1 MKRICTVVL
10 ALSVVAC
17 SPKAAENGADTASR
31 QMSATNDR
39 ATVQLAIDSALVGY
53 RDGLLK
59 GDTAKMSN
67 VYTDD
72 AMVLFPNAP
81 LARGRSGINKLNAGL
96 LAAFTV
102 TAASFKTTD
111 LIVTGDYAIETGTY
125 EMTMRPKTGAPIAD
139 VGKYVSIWQKQPD
152 GSWKMVRDISN
163 SDKAAM

>member
-1 MKRICTVVL
+1 MKRIFKLLL

-17 SPKAAENGADTASR
+17 SPKVADNGSDSAAR
-31 QMSATNDR
+31 QLTPANDR
-39 ATVQLAIDSALVGY
+39 ATVQLAIDSAIAGY
-53 RDGLLK
+53 HDGLLK

-67 VYTDD
+67 VYTTD

-81 LARGRSGINKLNAGL
+81 VARGRSGISQLFAGL
-96 LAAFTV
+96 LANFTV
-102 TAASFKTTD
+102 TAATFKTTD

-125 EMTMRPKTGAPIAD
+125 EMTMRPKKGAPIAD
-139 VGKYVSIWQKQPD
+139 VGKYVSIWQKQSD

>member
-1 MKRICTVVL
+1 MKRICTVLL

-17 SPKAAENGADTASR
+17 SPRAAENGADTASR
-31 QMSATNDR
+31 QMSSTNDR
-39 ATVQLAIDSALVGY
+39 ATVQLAIDSALAGY

-67 VYTDD
+67 VYTTD

-81 LARGRSGINKLNAGL
+81 VARGRSAINQLHAGL

-111 LIVTGDYAIETGTY
+111 LIVTGDYAIETGIY
-125 EMTMRPKTGAPIAD
+125 EMTMRPETGSPIAD
-139 VGKYVSIWQKQPD
+139 VGKYISIWQKQSD
-152 GSWKMVRDISN
+152 GSWKMVRDITN

>member
-1 MKRICTVVL
+1 MKRICTALL

-17 SPKAAENGADTASR
+17 SPKAAENTADTASR
-31 QMSATNDR
+31 PTSATNDR

-67 VYTDD
+67 VYTND

-81 LARGRSGINKLNAGL
+81 LARGRSGINQLNAGM

-102 TAASFKTTD
+102 TDASFKTTD
-111 LIVTGDYAIETGTY
+111 LIVTGDYAIETGAY
-125 EMTMRPKTGAPIAD
+125 EMTMRPKTGSTIAD
-139 VGKYVSIWQKQPD
+139 VGKYISIWQKQSD